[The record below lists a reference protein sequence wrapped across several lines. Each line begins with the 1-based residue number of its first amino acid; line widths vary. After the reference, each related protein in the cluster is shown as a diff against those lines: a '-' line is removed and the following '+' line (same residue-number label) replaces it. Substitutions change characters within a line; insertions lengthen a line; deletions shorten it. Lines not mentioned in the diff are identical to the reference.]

1 MGSWSSIRW
10 IATLARRNGCAVSGE
25 NPGWHQSSALDAR
38 YVDFS
43 DTGMMAAAVRQA
55 RSCGLDTFYWA
66 HDAQL
71 WDGTVPF
78 ARYAELVGSK

>member
-1 MGSWSSIRW
+1 M
-10 IATLARRNGCAVSGE
+10 AGE
-25 NPGWHQSSALDAR
+25 NPGWHQSGALDAR
-38 YVDFS
+38 YVDPS
-43 DTGMMAAAVRQA
+43 DTGMLAAAVRQA
-55 RSCGLDTFYWA
+55 RSCRLATFYWA